1 MAVEPTGSD
10 YICDALAAEGVS
22 TVFGLIGE
30 GNAHLLDRMGEASP
44 PFVQARHEQAA
55 VSMAD
60 GYARATGSV
69 GLCTVTHGPGVT
81 NAVTGL
87 ACADRDGV
95 GLVVL
100 VGDTAIEGR
109 ETSLQYLDHLTVTSP
124 VSGYGTRVESV
135 DALPEVLSRAFDRA
149 RTRSAPAVVEI
160 PQDVQEGTAPDE
172 PYRPGERKESRTRP
186 DLDRLTEA
194 VDILDGADRPAILA
208 GGGAMRADAGEGLAR
223 LAERLGAPI
232 ATTYFGKGIL
242 PDSHPL
248 VSGIGGTFMSPASDA
263 LLPDAD
269 ALLAVGT
276 QLSGKITRYGEL
288 YADAAIVQVDVDP
301 DAIGRHEPVD
311 IGLLGDARATVDAL
325 TQRVTPRPDRAE
337 SVVERI
343 RDAPEPWA
351 DGFESH
357 PDLIDPR
364 ELTLALSERTPDD
377 ALVAVD
383 SGNNTGFPA
392 VFHEV
397 GEGGRMLVNG
407 NFGSMGYALPAA
419 LGASVADPDRPV
431 VCYIGDGALLQ
442 VIQEIETG
450 ARIEL
455 PVVVALFND
464 SSYGIIRHRQNR
476 EFGRETASTYDSPA
490 FADIAEGFGARAVT
504 VRSVEDLDAVD
515 DYLAGDPSTPLVL
528 DARTIPEVTRPGF
541 PPY

>member
-1 MAVEPTGSD
+1 MTVGPTGSD
-10 YICDALAAEGVS
+10 YLCDALEAEGVS
-22 TVFGLIGE
+22 TAFGLIGE
-30 GNAHLLDRMGEASP
+30 GNAHLLDRIGEATLT
-44 PFVQARHEQAA
+44 FVQARHEQAA

-69 GLCTVTHGPGVT
+69 GVCTVTHGPGVT

-95 GLVVL
+95 PLVVL

-109 ETSLQYLDHLTVTSP
+109 ETSLQYLDHLTLTSP
-124 VSGYGTRVESV
+124 VSGYGTRIESTET
-135 DALPEVLSRAFDRA
+135 LPEVLSRTFDRA

-160 PQDVQEGTAPDE
+160 PQDVQEGDAPDE
-172 PYRPGERKESRTRP
+172 AYRPGERQAHRIRP
-186 DLDRLTEA
+186 DPDRLGEA
-194 VDILDGADRPAILA
+194 VELLDGAERPAILA
-208 GGGAMRADAGEGLAR
+208 GGGAARSGAGEVLAE
-223 LAERLGAPI
+223 LAERLGAPV
-232 ATTYFGKGIL
+232 ATTYFGKGVL
-242 PDSHPL
+242 PDAHPL

-263 LLPDAD
+263 LLPEAD

-276 QLSGKITRYGEL
+276 QLSGKITRYGDL

-301 DAIGRHEPVD
+301 EAIGRHEPVD
-311 IGLLGDARATVDAL
+311 VGLLGDASATLDAL
-325 TQRVTPRPDRAE
+325 AQRVTPRPDRTE
-337 SVVERI
+337 SVAETI
-343 RDAPEPWA
+343 RDAPEPWD

-364 ELTLALSERTPDD
+364 EFTLELSERTPDD
-377 ALVAVD
+377 AVVTVD

-431 VCYIGDGALLQ
+431 VCYTGDGATLQ

-455 PVVVALFND
+455 PVVVAILND

-490 FADIAEGFGARAVT
+490 FADIAEGFGARAAT

-515 DYLAGDPSTPLVL
+515 DYLAGDLSGPLVL
-528 DARTIPEVTRPGF
+528 DARTIPEISRPGF